1 MKPKKGK
8 YEYLPHTADAKIRA
22 YGKTREEQ
30 FTNAALAVINIMFD
44 PEKIKPKIEKK
55 ISVEGNDEKQLL
67 CNWLQQFLILLD
79 TESFILHSIKKIS
92 IKTDKKKAEQKLRLN
107 AVVTGDKYSD
117 KYETL
122 GSVKAVTYNHME
134 IKDDC
139 VEFVLDL

>member
-8 YEYLPHTADAKIRA
+8 YEYLPHTADAKVRA

-30 FTNAALAVINIMFD
+30 FTNAALAVANIMFD
-44 PEKIKPKIEKK
+44 PEKIKAKIEKK
-55 ISVEGNDEKQLL
+55 ISAEGNDEKQLL

-79 TESFILHSIKKIS
+79 AESFILHSIKKIE
-92 IKTDKKKAEQKLRLN
+92 IKGKKLD
-107 AVVTGDKYSD
+107 AVVTGDKYDD